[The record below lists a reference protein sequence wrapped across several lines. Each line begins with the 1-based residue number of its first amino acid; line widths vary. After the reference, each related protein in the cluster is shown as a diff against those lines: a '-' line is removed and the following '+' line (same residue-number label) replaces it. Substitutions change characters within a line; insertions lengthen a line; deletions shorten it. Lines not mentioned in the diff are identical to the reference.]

1 MQKNA
6 GTTASPYYTVSQTG
20 EKHPRTLTLK
30 CRKHQK
36 QTTNDKNPDLKTQ
49 NTPETNNQGEKTRK
63 PEICRARRRRES
75 QLTTAAPASRF
86 IYVELDSPRERAG
99 YVDLEA
105 PRTAYGPR

>member
-49 NTPETNNQGEKTRK
+49 NTPETTKEKRPENRK
-63 PEICRARRRRES
+63 
-75 QLTTAAPASRF
+75 T
-86 IYVELDSPRERAG
+86 VERG
-99 YVDLEA
+99 GGVKVN
-105 PRTAYGPR
+105 